1 MKIPRHIGI
10 IMDGNGRWAKKRG
23 LPRSAG
29 HRAGTD
35 ATRTIVRSCGEL
47 GVEYLTVYVFSKENW
62 GRPTLEVKLLMD
74 LLVEMIRREVDDLNK
89 NNVRLH
95 TVGDLT
101 RLPEKSRAALL
112 QGMERTSKNTGLHLI
127 LAISYGGRAEIVNAA
142 KEIAREAVRDPSLPE
157 KLDEEM
163 FRGYLDSHDFPDAE
177 LIIRTGGEKRISN
190 FLLWQSAYA
199 ELYFTD
205 ELWPDFNKE
214 SLIAAIEDFGKR
226 ERRFGKVTQ
235 N

>member
-35 ATRTIVRSCGEL
+35 ATHTIVRSCGEL

-62 GRPTLEVKLLMD
+62 GRPTMEVKLLMD

-95 TVGDLT
+95 TIGDPSL
-101 RLPEKSRAALL
+101 LPEKSRAALL
-112 QGMERTSKNTGLHLI
+112 QGIERTSKNTGLNLI

-142 KEIAREAVRDPSLPE
+142 KEFAREAARNPSLVDQ
-157 KLDEEM
+157 LDEEK
-163 FRGYLDSHDFPDAE
+163 FRRYLNSHDFPDAE

-205 ELWPDFNKE
+205 QLWPDFNQD
-214 SLIAAIEDFGKR
+214 SLVAAIEDFGKR